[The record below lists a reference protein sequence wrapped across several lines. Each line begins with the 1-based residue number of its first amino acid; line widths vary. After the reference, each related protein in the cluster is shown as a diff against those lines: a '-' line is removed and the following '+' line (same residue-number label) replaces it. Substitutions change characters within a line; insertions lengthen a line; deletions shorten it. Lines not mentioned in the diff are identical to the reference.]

1 MEAYKH
7 EFHKLP
13 HEGIH
18 AEFKLDEIFP
28 GLPGMGKKGGAKH
41 WIDARTMS
49 DERLLFCISPL
60 FSLLFKYI
68 I

>member
-13 HEGIH
+13 HEDIH

-28 GLPGMGKKGGAKH
+28 GLPGQGKKGGAKH
-41 WIDARTMS
+41 WWDTRAIS
-49 DERLLFCISPL
+49 DENDYYL
-60 FSLLFKYI
+60 SL
-68 I
+68 